1 MAFNMSAF
9 LGGAAIGV
17 VDRIEDME
25 RKAEKKADRAYTVS
39 EKDRLYNR
47 AKRDKEKAITDELA
61 DSLSVY
67 YTPDQVEDI
76 MKNGKGASRYAVG
89 RGEYYANN
97 GMDASVAYQMPDND
111 ITDIGGA
118 AVGSVGDVAASSEAL
133 STGAPEG
140 LGGSGGSFASR
151 FTKGPDAKDKSLAA
165 AETDVLNMRIR
176 AATLSEEA
184 GAKLLEKADAKEN
197 ILLDMQRKKAD
208 AQREAADPN
217 EIQTFYTVDQRLKI
231 EKKYDTLA
239 LNEMGVETGTLGEL
253 GSNVAKKLR
262 GSNTIA
268 ISQLRSAESLHVSNT
283 TGNKEEY
290 MYDLIEGKKVNAVNR
305 LNQYAKTN
313 YSKVPSAKIYQSSQ
327 DLQNAG
333 RSGAL
338 REGDLYITFVKAHT
352 IQAKTMPDG
361 SVVPEQNVPA
371 QYMAGTYIGDIY
383 KNLGLKSYIPAGY
396 LGETWKPTV
405 ETP

>member
-25 RKAEKKADRAYTVS
+25 RKAEKKADRAYTAS
-39 EKDRLYNR
+39 EKNRLYNR
-47 AKRDKEKAITDELA
+47 SKRDKEKAITDELA

-76 MKNGKGASRYAVG
+76 MKNGKGASRHAIS
-89 RGEYYANN
+89 RGEYYTNN
-97 GMDASVAYQMPDND
+97 DMDASVAYQMPDND
-111 ITDIGGA
+111 ITDIG
-118 AVGSVGDVAASSEAL
+118 DVAAASEAL
-133 STGAPEG
+133 SSGAPEG

-151 FTKGPDAKDKSLAA
+151 FTKGPDPKDKSLAA

-184 GAKLLEKADAKEN
+184 GAKLLEKALAKET
-197 ILLDMQRKKAD
+197 ILLDMQRNKAE

-217 EIQTFYTVDQRLKI
+217 EVQEFYSVDQRLKI

-239 LNEMGVETGTLGEL
+239 LNEMGVETGELGNLGE
-253 GSNVAKKLR
+253 NVAKKLR

-283 TGNKEEY
+283 AGNKEEY
-290 MYDLIEGKKVNAVNR
+290 MFNLIEGKKINAVNR

-327 DLQNAG
+327 DLQNAS

-338 REGDLYITFVKAHT
+338 REGDLYISYV
-352 IQAKTMPDG
+352 QAKTMPDG
-361 SVVPEQNVPA
+361 SVVPA

-383 KNLGLKSYIPAGY
+383 KNLGLLPYKLLMIH
-396 LGETWKPTV
+396 
-405 ETP
+405 